1 LIGEPI
7 VEPEVDLSA
16 FLERQRI
23 SESGPSLTPAED
35 VDEDD
40 VDHTIAHISSH
51 ARPTAP
57 QKGRVKQV
65 EWDEELETM
74 SREKASAEAAWGE

>member
-23 SESGPSLTPAED
+23 SESGPSLPPAED